1 MFRKDRRT
9 FVNKQDIDQQQS
21 KYVRTADIRRWDKD
35 KSDSGTCRTLKSA
48 YIKNC
53 DKSLIISSIDTF
65 YDTNWYT
72 EYSQLIS
79 EIRDYKETKAL
90 LIRMREFQAI
100 FKITEAIDSGVSLR
114 LERDVVECIEKRIEY
129 KYRCMRKEARNA
141 GHDAEILRHVFHH
154 EKLKELKALFIQ
166 IDKKHLELKKEIS
179 ETRLREDAI
188 RREQDAIRREQDAL
202 RREQDALEIEVS
214 QLRVGSDDTSAGW
227 NTVITRKKPSRKKH
241 K

>member
-1 MFRKDRRT
+1 MFRKDLRT

-35 KSDSGTCRTLKSA
+35 KSDSGTCRTLKTA
-48 YIKNC
+48 YQGIKNC

-100 FKITEAIDSGVSLR
+100 FKITEEIDSGVSLR
-114 LERDVVECIEKRIEY
+114 LERDVVECIEKRIDGTY

-141 GHDAEILRHVFHH
+141 GRWVDPTLCECTVAVH
-154 EKLKELKALFIQ
+154 EVGYRQTSSLIQ
-166 IDKKHLELKKEIS
+166 VL
-179 ETRLREDAI
+179 A
-188 RREQDAIRREQDAL
+188 
-202 RREQDALEIEVS
+202 
-214 QLRVGSDDTSAGW
+214 
-227 NTVITRKKPSRKKH
+227 
-241 K
+241 